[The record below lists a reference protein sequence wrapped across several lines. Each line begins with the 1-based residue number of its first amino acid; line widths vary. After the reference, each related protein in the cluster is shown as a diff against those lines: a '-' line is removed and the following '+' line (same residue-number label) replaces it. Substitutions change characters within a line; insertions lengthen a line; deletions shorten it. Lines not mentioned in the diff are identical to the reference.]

1 MRFSSQVNV
10 APMSGHVLG
19 YDMAALL
26 SIATHLQYD
35 IFALTE
41 LLPALE
47 WGMVEGLRV
56 GRDGEDG

>member
-1 MRFSSQVNV
+1 
-10 APMSGHVLG
+10 MSGHVLG